1 MISSGRN
8 QGVLILSAVVS
19 FFIIAEIVI
28 SSAGTANPAPEDK
41 AIAITGAW
49 RGVRKKQRDIQP
61 VRHSGQ
67 VLCLP
72 ADNVCARTKF
82 QRIGE
87 GTQWSAF
94 SSLSTASARASVRPL
109 AGA

>member
-67 VLCLP
+67 VLCLQSGKQYNKNTLRVN
-72 ADNVCARTKF
+72 ADGNFQGTLQQACGGRTA
-82 QRIGE
+82 Q
-87 GTQWSAF
+87 
-94 SSLSTASARASVRPL
+94 
-109 AGA
+109 